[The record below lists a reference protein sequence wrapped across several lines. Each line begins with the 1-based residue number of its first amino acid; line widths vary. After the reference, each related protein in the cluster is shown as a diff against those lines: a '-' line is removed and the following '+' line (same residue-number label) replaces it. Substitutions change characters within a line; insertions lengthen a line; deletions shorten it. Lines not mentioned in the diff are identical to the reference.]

1 MINIIIYINFIL
13 SNIIKMNH
21 NCGNETLVS
30 SNVKKVKH
38 YSYCLNDFIGKG
50 NFSQVYRGVN

>member
-1 MINIIIYINFIL
+1 
-13 SNIIKMNH
+13 MNH